1 MSRSTPRFM
10 LTLTAAALIGCGPTQ
25 SLDHGGAAGGGGS
38 GGGDMSGVG
47 GVGSGGAGGNGGSTG
62 TGDCSDPHA
71 CYTVYAHSNDTLYKI
86 DLMAKTLDV
95 IGPFKAP
102 KSDTMTDLAV
112 APDNTIYTVSKTT
125 LYTADPNDGHVTVV
139 GTIKTCGMDNV
150 ALSTTDDGKLWV
162 GDGAGAFCEIDV
174 SVSPPAV
181 KTIGTFANSMALA
194 GDLVGIGDGT
204 LFGTAV
210 DGGSASVN
218 DNLLVT
224 IDPSTGTIKSTL
236 GDTKFPKLY
245 GVAYA
250 MGKVFGFT
258 HDGTGRVITINP
270 KTGAGTLFNTFND
283 PTTNKPISFSGAG
296 VNSQVTAG
304 PIT

>member
-25 SLDHGGAAGGGGS
+25 SLDHGGAAGGGGN

-125 LYTADPNDGHVTVV
+125 LYTADPNDGHVT
-139 GTIKTCGMDNV
+139 
-150 ALSTTDDGKLWV
+150 
-162 GDGAGAFCEIDV
+162 
-174 SVSPPAV
+174 
-181 KTIGTFANSMALA
+181 
-194 GDLVGIGDGT
+194 
-204 LFGTAV
+204 
-210 DGGSASVN
+210 
-218 DNLLVT
+218 
-224 IDPSTGTIKSTL
+224 
-236 GDTKFPKLY
+236 
-245 GVAYA
+245 
-250 MGKVFGFT
+250 
-258 HDGTGRVITINP
+258 
-270 KTGAGTLFNTFND
+270 
-283 PTTNKPISFSGAG
+283 
-296 VNSQVTAG
+296 
-304 PIT
+304 